1 MGITDK
7 VSQMAGKV
15 QDGVKDTS
23 LSFISVVLKIGTA
36 FLIALTLALIGQEMM
51 GYGTLAFIFIMVVSI
66 GLLMKLMS
74 PWTAGAVL
82 LFDLFC
88 VLVALLLRLYIQV
101 AP

>member
-23 LSFISVVLKIGTA
+23 ISLISISLKIVTS
-36 FLIALTLALIGQEMM
+36 FLVALTLGLVGQEMM
-51 GYGTLAFIFIMVVSI
+51 GYGTLAFVFIMVVTV

-74 PWTAGAVL
+74 KWAVGAVL

>member
-23 LSFISVVLKIGTA
+23 ISLLSIFLKIMTS
-36 FLIALTLALIGQEMM
+36 FFVSLTLALIGQEMM
-51 GYGTLAFIFIMVVSI
+51 GYGTMALVFMMVVSF
-66 GLLMKLMS
+66 GLFMKLMAK
-74 PWTAGAVL
+74 WAVGAVL

-88 VLVALLLRLYIQV
+88 ILVALLLRLYIQV